1 MIEEALENGNP
12 YELLITDM
20 HFPARGVLDENAG
33 MYVIE
38 ELKNKGID
46 IPIIV
51 CSSVRYRIPDILGC
65 VFYSRSCDLSW
76 DFKDLLSKLNKEPEN
91 YRKVKKEELAAHEE
105 TVNNMIRSL
114 VWEASDIAS
123 WVFVKKYV
131 EGWTLEQMVEDMPH
145 AVKFIVAMDT
155 LFEKNMGN
163 LPEDKYKN

>member
-1 MIEEALENGNP
+1 MKIPKRILNIEDTIGKHWDINRALEWNRCPKADNATTAEEGIKMIEEALENGNP

-76 DFKDLLSKLNKEPEN
+76 DFKDLLSKLN
-91 YRKVKKEELAAHEE
+91 
-105 TVNNMIRSL
+105 
-114 VWEASDIAS
+114 
-123 WVFVKKYV
+123 
-131 EGWTLEQMVEDMPH
+131 
-145 AVKFIVAMDT
+145 
-155 LFEKNMGN
+155 
-163 LPEDKYKN
+163 